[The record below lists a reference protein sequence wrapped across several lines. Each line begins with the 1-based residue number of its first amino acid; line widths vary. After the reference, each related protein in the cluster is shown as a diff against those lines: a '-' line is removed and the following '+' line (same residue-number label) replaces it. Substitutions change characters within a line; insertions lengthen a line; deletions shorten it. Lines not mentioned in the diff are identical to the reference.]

1 MKKILV
7 LLLLMFASTIT
18 VNAGE
23 IYYSNKYGVE
33 FNKEQ
38 YEFFTEM
45 YYEGYQEYM
54 TIEDFKYF
62 SENEM
67 SAELVETN
75 YSSQSIM
82 PMAELA
88 TGTKK
93 TLKISKISGGTNA
106 FITIVADWFQNPS
119 TKSNDVIG
127 ARFASTDLFD
137 NPTTTIV
144 SSSGTKK
151 LTNIDRQTNGF
162 GQTLLISG
170 TGIKIT
176 QTYKVRT
183 GGTVYASYQRAKQ
196 VISAADSRKYTI
208 SSDGYGSVFKFNGKG
223 VSIYDNS
230 EGVSMSIW
238 IMQL

>member
-1 MKKILV
+1 MKKIIMG
-7 LLLLMFASTIT
+7 LLIMFAGAIM
-18 VNAGE
+18 VNAEE

-45 YYEGYQEYM
+45 YYEGFQEYM
-54 TIEDFKYF
+54 TIEDFNYF

-67 SAELVETN
+67 NAELIETN
-75 YSSQSIM
+75 YSNQSIM
-82 PMAELA
+82 PMAESV

-93 TLKISKISGGTNA
+93 ALKISKITSGTSA
-106 FITIVADWFQNPS
+106 IITVVADWFQNPT

-127 ARFASTDLFD
+127 ARFSGTDLID
-137 NPTTTIV
+137 VPSTKIV
-144 SSSGTKK
+144 NSSGTNN
-151 LTNIDRQTNGF
+151 LTNIDRQSNGF

-176 QTYKVRT
+176 QTYKVKT
-183 GGTVYASYQRAKQ
+183 GGKVYASYQHAKQ
-196 VISAADSRKYTI
+196 VISADNSRKYTI

-230 EGVSMSIW
+230 EGVSISV
-238 IMQL
+238 